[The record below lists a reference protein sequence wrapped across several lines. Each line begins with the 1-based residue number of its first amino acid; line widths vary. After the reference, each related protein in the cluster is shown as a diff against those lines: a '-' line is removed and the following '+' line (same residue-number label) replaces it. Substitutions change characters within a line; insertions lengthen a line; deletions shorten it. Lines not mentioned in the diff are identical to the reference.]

1 MPNVLFLIVLIVL
14 SVACSKH
21 YIEQESTLDS
31 NSQPITI
38 SSDYSSVD
46 FSQISFHV
54 NQTDIS
60 KLQVYRSSQNIPI
73 SHYDGVFIDSFS
85 PSVKQEIY
93 DDELSTGVTYYYS
106 IFYETY
112 ENYDANS
119 IPIRAIDLTVKTK
132 SYQQGMLQMV
142 NEMIDYANKKNDN
155 FQYML
160 ATKDLQFFFNGSGA
174 DRSFLSTDLFNRIH
188 GVLIPELRFQMPGK
202 NQSADLMNKNNEL
215 ILDLPSPIKRFA
227 VDYLQDLN
235 DLRTSERFSEIRE
248 EVVYFIDPVDSNVV
262 FSEVGSP
269 DPLLEINQL
278 NDVESFAFFDGSVPL
293 DDSKHNDIS
302 GFNYDL
308 IIMTPFTHSESNF
321 SLSDMVDSAKIS
333 GLKTKSNSV
342 TPRLLFAYIDVSR
355 IWDDGL
361 FWDSGWSSNP
371 TSRPSWVDGSVAKS
385 DPHSRTV
392 DLYNDYYVKYWRKDW
407 KDHLKQIIDQVSQL
421 GFDGIVFGGL
431 EYYQDYECSDS
442 NGPKECSN

>member
-31 NSQPITI
+31 NYQPITI
-38 SSDYSSVD
+38 SSDYTSVD

-93 DDELSTGVTYYYS
+93 DDKLSTGVTYYYS

-142 NEMIDYANKKNDN
+142 NEMIDYANKKNDD
-155 FQYML
+155 FKYML
-160 ATKDLQFFFNGSGA
+160 ATKDLQFFFNGSGTG
-174 DRSFLSTDLFNRIH
+174 RSFLSTDLFNRIH
-188 GVLIPELRFQMPGK
+188 GVLIPELRFKMPAM
-202 NQSADLMNKNNEL
+202 NQLDALMNKNNEL
-215 ILDLPSPIKRFA
+215 ILDLPSSIKIFA
-227 VDYLQDLN
+227 VDYVQNN
-235 DLRTSERFSEIRE
+235 DEVLRNSDRFTNKNGN
-248 EVVYFIDPVDSNVV
+248 VVYFVDPYDRTDI
-262 FSEVGSP
+262 F
-269 DPLLEINQL
+269 
-278 NDVESFAFFDGSVPL
+278 NDVLYSNSEEIIDLSQVQNFAFFDGSVPL
-293 DDSKHNDIS
+293 DSRHSDIS
-302 GFNYDL
+302 GYDYDL
-308 IIMTPFTHSESNF
+308 IIMTPFTKSESNF
-321 SLSDMVDSAKIS
+321 SFTHMVESSRIP

-355 IWDDGL
+355 IWDGGV
-361 FWDSGWSSNP
+361 FWDGGWSTNP

-385 DPHSRTV
+385 DADSRTV
-392 DLYNDYYVKYWRKDW
+392 DYENDYYVKYWRKDW
-407 KDHLKQIIDQVSQL
+407 KDHLKQIIDKVSQL

-431 EYYQDYECSDS
+431 EYYQDYECSGSDA
-442 NGPKECSN
+442 PKACSN

>member
-1 MPNVLFLIVLIVL
+1 MFSNFYVRVCFKLGINNQIPNVLFLIVLIVL

-21 YIEQESTLDS
+21 YIEQESTLGS

-119 IPIRAIDLTVKTK
+119 MPIRAIDLTLKTK

-142 NEMIDYANKKNDN
+142 NEMIDYANKKNDD

-160 ATKDLQFFFNGSGA
+160 ATKDLQFFFNGLGMI
-174 DRSFLSTDLFNRIH
+174 DLFLSSDLFNRIH

-215 ILDLPSPIKRFA
+215 IFRSPI
-227 VDYLQDLN
+227 
-235 DLRTSERFSEIRE
+235 
-248 EVVYFIDPVDSNVV
+248 
-262 FSEVGSP
+262 
-269 DPLLEINQL
+269 INQ
-278 NDVESFAFFDGSVPL
+278 AFCG
-293 DDSKHNDIS
+293 
-302 GFNYDL
+302 
-308 IIMTPFTHSESNF
+308 
-321 SLSDMVDSAKIS
+321 
-333 GLKTKSNSV
+333 
-342 TPRLLFAYIDVSR
+342 
-355 IWDDGL
+355 
-361 FWDSGWSSNP
+361 
-371 TSRPSWVDGSVAKS
+371 
-385 DPHSRTV
+385 
-392 DLYNDYYVKYWRKDW
+392 
-407 KDHLKQIIDQVSQL
+407 
-421 GFDGIVFGGL
+421 
-431 EYYQDYECSDS
+431 
-442 NGPKECSN
+442 

>member
-112 ENYDANS
+112 ENYNANS

-160 ATKDLQFFFNGSGA
+160 ATKDLQFFFNGSGT

-202 NQSADLMNKNNEL
+202 YQSADLMNKNNEL
-215 ILDLPSPIKRFA
+215 ILALPSSIKRFA
-227 VDYLQDLN
+227 VDYLQNLN
-235 DLRTSERFSEIRE
+235 NLRTSERFSEIRE
-248 EVVYFIDPVDSNVV
+248 EVVYFIDPVDEDDV
-262 FSEVGSP
+262 FSEVDSP
-269 DPLLEINQL
+269 NPLSEINQL

-293 DDSKHNDIS
+293 DDSKHSEIS

-308 IIMTPFTHSESNF
+308 IIMTPFKNPESNF
-321 SLSDMVDSAKIS
+321 SLSHMLDSSKIS
-333 GLKTKSNSV
+333 GLKTKSTSQI
-342 TPRLLFAYIDVSR
+342 PRLLFAYIDVSR
-355 IWDDGL
+355 IWDGGL
-361 FWDSGWSSNP
+361 FWDNGWSSNQ
-371 TSRPSWVDGSVAKS
+371 TSPPSWVDGKVQK
-385 DPHSRTV
+385 TV
-392 DLYNDYYVKYWRKDW
+392 DESRPVYYDNDYYVKYWRKDW
-407 KDHLKQIIDQVSQL
+407 KDHLKQIIDKVSQL

-431 EYYQDYECSDS
+431 EYYQDYECSNSD
-442 NGPKECSN
+442 GPKECSN